1 ARLEDGNFQQVILL
15 GLDDATLVGA
25 PREMVLGSLADL
37 RKPDAVIMDEAGF
50 KYLWPDEPLGTGKV
64 LEMNDRRAVIVG
76 ICKASATFQ
85 TFPIV
90 YSRYSQ
96 ATLFSPRE
104 RKVLSF
110 VLAQGQPGLDPR
122 EVARRVQE
130 QTGLRALTNEEF
142 QWVTIRYYLERT
154 GIPVN

>member
-1 ARLEDGNFQQVILL
+1 
-15 GLDDATLVGA
+15 
-25 PREMVLGSLADL
+25 
-37 RKPDAVIMDEAGF
+37 
-50 KYLWPDEPLGTGKV
+50 
-64 LEMNDRRAVIVG
+64 NDRRAVIVG

-154 GIPVN
+154 GIPVNFGITVLLGFLVGTAISGQMFYTFTVENLKQFGALKAMGVSNLRIIGMSLLQALTVGTIG